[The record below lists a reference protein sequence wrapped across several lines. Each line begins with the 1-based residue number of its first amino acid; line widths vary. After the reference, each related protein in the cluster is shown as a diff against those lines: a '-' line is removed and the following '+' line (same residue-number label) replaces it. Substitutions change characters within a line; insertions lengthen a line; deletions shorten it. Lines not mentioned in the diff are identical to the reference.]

1 MTCNAAH
8 VLHRQM
14 ETLMRQTRPL
24 EEIIVV
30 DNASTDGTHALIAE
44 RYPQVTLLRMSE
56 NLGVGAGLAAGLAY
70 GALEKRHDWV
80 WTFDQDSVP
89 NYDALEILL
98 DGVASLRNLGGEL
111 GMVAPLL
118 VHRET
123 GTYYPPL
130 LWRDGFVKPT
140 AQLLNQPIWFADLV
154 ISSGCMMRR
163 DVVERI
169 GLPRADFFLDFIDF
183 EYCLRARRDGY
194 KIAVIT
200 GSQLGHEIGSCSKLR
215 FLGQSRIWSE
225 HPPWREYYKSRNITF
240 SAWWLHPSF
249 RTKRF
254 VIRHLARHAGGVLL
268 FGSNKLACL
277 RKMAEGFWDGRRA
290 LLGVRFHP
298 EERSAEGSRSVS
310 E

>member
-1 MTCNAAH
+1 
-8 VLHRQM
+8 
-14 ETLMRQTRPL
+14 MRQTRPL

-183 EYCLRARRDGY
+183 EYCLRVNHVHRRQVAGFERRQIKVHGNDARFASIGPGHGRPAHRGQAHPDLVGAQ
-194 KIAVIT
+194 IENLL
-200 GSQLGHEIGSCSKLR
+200 LGH
-215 FLGQSRIWSE
+215 LGAANAVLEDGHGGRA
-225 HPPWREYYKSRNITF
+225 ITNN
-240 SAWWLHPSF
+240 
-249 RTKRF
+249 KR
-254 VIRHLARHAGGVLL
+254 
-268 FGSNKLACL
+268 
-277 RKMAEGFWDGRRA
+277 GRRA
-290 LLGVRFHP
+290 GWQ
-298 EERSAEGSRSVS
+298 RSDNSL
-310 E
+310 